1 MSGIDVPY
9 MVAQPLLMQS
19 ISDWKS
25 KGVSPMQSVI
35 LYDLPEMD
43 GSISPIVIGAIE
55 DNMLVTIPDRI
66 ERVATIA
73 ERWVRLRRK
82 PAQERRVAMVLYNY
96 PPGLGRLGTAALLN
110 VPATLH
116 SLLTRLKK
124 ENYKVANLPESV
136 AELTKRVAAME
147 GGQGDHVAFAVA
159 QMREVIPDALLRRV
173 DAKWGSAPGEIA
185 PKGRDAIRLDG
196 FELGNVFVG
205 VQPPLGVPGDP
216 MRMLFDHEYAPHHQ
230 FLAFYRYLIDV
241 WQADAIVHVGMH
253 GTAEWLPG
261 LQLGLTADC
270 LPDIVMGDIPQLYLY
285 PLNNPAEAN
294 IAKRRGGATVISHL
308 DSSLCPS
315 RLV

>member
-1 MSGIDVPY
+1 
-9 MVAQPLLMQS
+9 MVEAEEDDPQPHDLGEADPRIAAQPRE
-19 ISDWKS
+19 
-25 KGVSPMQSVI
+25 V
-35 LYDLPEMD
+35 
-43 GSISPIVIGAIE
+43 GSGHLVDHIDIAGQECGRAGAVIGAVE
-55 DNMLVTIPDRI
+55 DNVLVTVPDRI

-82 PAQERRVAMVLYNY
+82 PPQERRVAMVLYNY

-116 SLLTRLKK
+116 ALLTRLKK
-124 ENYKVANLPESV
+124 ENYKVVNLPESV
-136 AELTKRVAAME
+136 AELTKRVSAME
-147 GGQGDHVAFAVA
+147 GGQGEHVAFAVA

-173 DAKWGSAPGEIA
+173 DAKWGAAPGEIA

-261 LQLGLTADC
+261 LQLGLTGEC
-270 LPDIVMGDIPQLYLY
+270 WPDIVMGDKKVGGTSLFRSRNYLLYQ
-285 PLNNPAEAN
+285 AS
-294 IAKRRGGATVISHL
+294 I
-308 DSSLCPS
+308 
-315 RLV
+315 LVN